1 MASILS
7 ILLLILSLSNLHF
20 TLPTGNNHITDRK
33 SLEIII
39 GGGDDGNPPPSPEPE
54 PEPADCLPPSPPPP
68 CPPPPPPPPCPP
80 PPQLPPSPPPPPPPS
95 PPSPSAP
102 SPPPKKPPP
111 PPKPSPSP
119 PRADIFAS
127 KLIAKV
133 FPVLQRFKKLVE
145 KDPFHILDSWEGPD
159 VCNKYIGLKCAVL
172 PGTKSLALA
181 SIQFNGYKF
190 GGKNLRLDDFLD
202 KLDEVTIFHANSNDF
217 IGSVPDISKLK
228 YLFELDLSN
237 NKLTGDFP
245 TNVLMKNNL
254 TFLDLRFNSFS
265 GSVPPQVFNLDLDVL
280 FINNNNLV
288 QKLPSN
294 LGSITAL
301 YLTFANNRFTG
312 SIPASIG
319 NIKYLQEVLFLNN
332 QLTGCLPY
340 QIGNLT
346 RATVFDVGF
355 NQLTGP
361 IPYSFGCL
369 ETMEQLNLA
378 GNKFYGTIPEIV
390 CEIACLK
397 NVSLSYNYFTQ
408 VGPKCRKLIKRNI
421 MDVSMNCILDLPN
434 QKTPSECAK
443 FFMRKQTCLNSKSL
457 FTVPCGKNPNRVKP
471 DQEQLEDEKAR
482 VSHSVSYNT
491 LNPDRIRNL

>member
-1 MASILS
+1 LRGKIGKIL
-7 ILLLILSLSNLHF
+7 
-20 TLPTGNNHITDRK
+20 
-33 SLEIII
+33 
-39 GGGDDGNPPPSPEPE
+39 
-54 PEPADCLPPSPPPP
+54 
-68 CPPPPPPPPCPP
+68 
-80 PPQLPPSPPPPPPPS
+80 
-95 PPSPSAP
+95 
-102 SPPPKKPPP
+102 
-111 PPKPSPSP
+111 
-119 PRADIFAS
+119 
-127 KLIAKV
+127 KL
-133 FPVLQRFKKLVE
+133 
-145 KDPFHILDSWEGPD
+145 D
-159 VCNKYIGLKCAVL
+159 N
-172 PGTKSLALA
+172 
-181 SIQFNGYKF
+181 
-190 GGKNLRLDDFLD
+190 FLD
-202 KLDEVTIFHANSNDF
+202 KLEEVTIFHANSNGF
-217 IGSVPDISKLK
+217 TGSVPDFSNLK
-228 YLFELDLSN
+228 FLYELDLSN

-245 TNVLMKNNL
+245 TSVLKGNNL

-288 QKLPSN
+288 QKLPLN

-312 SIPASIG
+312 PIPESIG

-332 QLTGCLPY
+332 KLTGCLPY

-390 CEIACLK
+390 CEIACLQ
-397 NVSLSYNYFTQ
+397 NVSLSNNYFTQ
-408 VGPKCRKLIKRNI
+408 VGPKCRKLIKRKI

-443 FFMRKQTCLNSKSL
+443 FFMRKQTCPNSKSL
-457 FTVPCGKNPNRVKP
+457 FTVPCDKNPNRGKP
-471 DQEQLEDEKAR
+471 DQERLEEEKAQ
-482 VSHSVSYNT
+482 VSHPVTYNT
-491 LNPDRIRNL
+491 LNPDRLRNL